1 MRPTRIRR
9 RITSLTLTLACVV
22 ALGMAMIAAGPS
34 AAQEEEAEVGHPAH
48 IHDGTCAELGEV
60 VYALSDVG
68 PGTVRNG
75 EVSTGGQV
83 VGQTEDIFPVDV
95 SSTTVDATLQSI
107 TDGTHAINVHES
119 AENIQVYIACGNI
132 GGTQFGNT
140 LVIGLGE
147 LNDSGYSGT
156 AVLRADG
163 EQTVVT
169 VYLSESESTS
179 IEAPA
184 ADDGADNPTEEPT
197 DEPTEEPADEP
208 APASA
213 AVNISDFAFAPNA
226 LEVTAGTTVTWTNND
241 GAAHTV
247 TADDGSFD
255 SGSIGTGGSFSVT
268 FDAPGTY
275 AYHCNIHG
283 NMTATVVVT

>member
-1 MRPTRIRR
+1 MRPIRSHR
-9 RITSLTLTLACVV
+9 RVTLLPLTLACIV
-22 ALGMAMIAAGPS
+22 ALGLAMIAAGPG
-34 AAQEEEAEVGHPAH
+34 AAQEEGAEAGHPAH

-95 SSTTVDATLQSI
+95 SSTTVDVPLSKI
-107 TDGTHAINVHES
+107 TDGTYAVNVHES
-119 AENIQVYIACGNI
+119 AENIQNYIACGNI

-147 LNDSGYSGT
+147 LNGSGYTGT

-163 EQTVVT
+163 DQTVVT
-169 VYLSESESTS
+169 VYLSESEPTS

-184 ADDGADNPTEEPT
+184 ADNGANDATAVPT
-197 DEPTEEPADEP
+197 DEGATDNGGDA
-208 APASA
+208 ASA
-213 AVNISDFAFAPNA
+213 SASVNISNFAFDPNV

-241 GAAHTV
+241 GANHTV
-247 TADDGSFD
+247 SADDGSFD
-255 SGSIGTGGSFSVT
+255 SGSIGSGGSFSVT
-268 FDAPGTY
+268 FDTPGTY
-275 AYHCNIHG
+275 TYHCNIHG
-283 NMTATVVVT
+283 NMTGTVVVS